1 MNKIFIPEDVFYV
14 ERKGRDTVLHHINDD
29 GSINYVSNKHVKPML
44 SDIVFKENDNFYV
57 HCQEDIWYYT
67 VGETLLICVQTFKA
81 TRENHG
87 FHRSNKT
94 VG

>member
-1 MNKIFIPEDVFYV
+1 MNKIFIPKDVFFV
-14 ERKGRDTVLHHINDD
+14 ERAGKRTVRHTINSD
-29 GSINYVSNKHVKPML
+29 GSIEFEHNGEPYI

-67 VGETLLICVQTFKA
+67 VGEELLICVQSFKA

-87 FHRSNKT
+87 LHRLNDT